1 MISPTSSKQV
11 QTSKTSLYQVRSLLQ
26 QKAYGPIWS
35 RLPCCTRTYSSLCSS
50 TTILLLQHIYFLQWE
65 QSIAFEKKKEK
76 KAWQTSRN
84 LLLLVCYAFYGPFLN
99 AAKPQ
104 PLALS
109 DCFREPGQI
118 SYLGAIFVLNTVF
131 NLFWNKAR
139 NPLKLKTMNYFSPF

>member
-1 MISPTSSKQV
+1 MVPFGPGSHVVLEPILACTLP
-11 QTSKTSLYQVRSLLQ
+11 LQ
-26 QKAYGPIWS
+26 S
-35 RLPCCTRTYSSLCSS
+35 CFSS
-50 TTILLLQHIYFLQWE
+50 TFISCSGSNQLLLR
-65 QSIAFEKKKEK
+65 KRKEK

-109 DCFREPGQI
+109 DCFWEPGQT